1 MTTPAGWYDDG
12 SGRQRWWDGTQWTEH
27 FAPSTDAADPGV
39 SQTADSSSAAD
50 ASSAVSSTD
59 ESSVPESAAAAET
72 AAAVESISA
81 VESGSWEQPS
91 TGAPAPSTEPAYGQ
105 APSDD
110 ATPSDSASSSASTE
124 PPAASEQAS
133 AEQVSAPESAASW
146 SAPNAQNGADTSVYG
161 ASGTEAPPYANPAPS
176 YPGAAASYPGSPQP
190 PQSPGYGAPT
200 YPGSAPSYPG
210 AAAYPAAAP
219 TGAYPGAYPSAPAAP
234 KPFSVV
240 GIIGL
245 GLAALGFILGF
256 IPVLNVVGFVLLGAG
271 FIVSLISLFL
281 KGRKWPGITGLILSV
296 VGTIIAAVVAFVFF
310 VAAVATESVRDF
322 PSSPPSSDS
331 STDGSEDDT
340 STPTEVVEGTLG
352 EPVTIEQYS
361 GTSEITI
368 TAATWSATDGTD
380 IPSTNG
386 GFVSLD
392 VTVTG
397 LEGTSYVNP
406 IYFAIETAEGAEGTY
421 DYFADGQLGSDDL
434 EAGDSVSGKVTF
446 DVAQSASYTVVVT
459 DEMFQEVARITV
471 TPTAG

>member
-27 FAPSTDAADPGV
+27 FAPAADAADPGT
-39 SQTADSSSAAD
+39 SQTADSSSTDDASNA
-50 ASSAVSSTD
+50 ASSA
-59 ESSVPESAAAAET
+59 EPSVPESAAAAET

-91 TGAPAPSTEPAYGQ
+91 TGAPAPSSESASGQ
-105 APSDD
+105 APSDGT
-110 ATPSDSASSSASTE
+110 ASTDSSSSADTRQ
-124 PPAASEQAS
+124 PAGTD
-133 AEQVSAPESAASW
+133 QVSAETTVAPEPAPSW
-146 SAPNAQNGADTSVYG
+146 SAPNAQDAADTSSYG
-161 ASGTEAPPYANPAPS
+161 ASGTEVPPYANPAPS
-176 YPGAAASYPGSPQP
+176 YPGAAGSYPGSTQP
-190 PQSPGYGAPT
+190 PQAPGYGAAPT
-200 YPGSAPSYPG
+200 YPGTAPSYPG

-219 TGAYPGAYPSAPAAP
+219 TGAYPGAYPSAPSAP

-256 IPVLNVVGFVLLGAG
+256 IPVINIVGFILLGAG

-281 KGRKWPGITGLILSV
+281 KGRKWPGITGLIVSV
-296 VGTIIAAVVAFVFF
+296 VGSIIAAVVAFVFF

-322 PSSPPSSDS
+322 PTAPPSSDS
-331 STDGSEDDT
+331 STDGSDDGT

-361 GTSEITI
+361 GTSEITV
-368 TAATWSATDGTD
+368 TTATWSTTDGTS

-386 GFVSLD
+386 GFVTLD

-421 DYFADGQLGSDDL
+421 DYFADGQLGSEDL

-446 DVAQSASYTVVVT
+446 DVAQSASYTVIVT